1 MQQDNC
7 KQGGKFKQ
15 LFRYL
20 VETSKTL
27 PIEFVK
33 ELSVQ
38 AGLDMSME
46 VIVKQLLG
54 EETEDKCEKAKR
66 DTSGPRFGLD
76 RPWLRI
82 TCQLMKVKSWSAEDI
97 SATATKAGIDMPT
110 QFLKWKIESLSRDK
124 SCS

>member
-7 KQGGKFKQ
+7 QQGGKFKQ

-20 VETSKTL
+20 VETTKTL

-38 AGLDMSME
+38 AGLDMPIE
-46 VIVKQLLG
+46 VMKKQLTG
-54 EETEDKCEKAKR
+54 EETEDKCKEAKR
-66 DTSGPRFGLD
+66 DSSGPRFGLR
-76 RPWLRI
+76 RPWLRM

-97 SATATKAGIDMPT
+97 SSTATKAGIEMPT
-110 QFLKWKIESLSRDK
+110 QFLK
-124 SCS
+124 